1 MSLMNKI
8 KAGAEQAGKFAEQ
21 AAAKAKEE
29 ARELQVK
36 RELGQEEGEL
46 GRKVFTL
53 VDHGAVAHPELDEHI
68 ARIRELKAELEQLA
82 GPGDEPADDQD
93 ADEPHAAEQDA
104 AEPAS
109 ATPTKER
116 PRSNVPPA
124 MPS

>member
-46 GRKVFTL
+46 GRKVFAL
-53 VDHGAVAHPELDEHI
+53 VDQGAVAHPELDEHM

-82 GPGDEPADDQD
+82 GPSDEPA
-93 ADEPHAAEQDA
+93 AAEQVAGEQDA

-109 ATPTKER
+109 ATPTQER
-116 PRSNVPPA
+116 PQSNVPPA